1 MKNIV
6 SICLLLLSGAFS
18 AQSLHAD
25 HIYNLFVSPKM
36 FELKL
41 GSGPISESIQLKNNS
56 DSPISLSA
64 TVRNWTIDEQN
75 NLKTV
80 PTEAESLDQ
89 WIVVT
94 PEKITVEAGKEALVH
109 FSVKPHAVTKPG
121 EHRAIIY
128 LTESYPTLSGDGIE
142 VTFRQGIGIYGY
154 SGAVRRAATL
164 KSLKL
169 DRTSGILNI
178 EIENR
183 GNVHTRF
190 DGDYTIWKKGS
201 FPGLKS
207 LPVDLDWPHNKK
219 KPAGLISSGGLNRT
233 PVLAGTSRTIKTLL
247 PVAGI
252 PTGYTVIVTG
262 TIDGEKVEKIFR

>member
-6 SICLLLLSGAFS
+6 SICLLLLFCALS
-18 AQSLHAD
+18 AHSLHAD
-25 HIYNLFVSPKM
+25 HIYNLFVSPKL

-41 GSGPISESIQLKNNS
+41 GSGPISETIQLKNNS
-56 DSPISLSA
+56 DTPVRLGA
-64 TVRNWTIDEQN
+64 TVWNWTIDEQN
-75 NLKTV
+75 NMKTV
-80 PTEAESLDQ
+80 PSEAESLDQ

-94 PEKITVEAGKEALVH
+94 PENITVEAGKEALVH
-109 FSVKPHAVTKPG
+109 FSVKPHAVTEPG
-121 EHRAIIY
+121 EHRAIIF

-154 SGAVRRAATL
+154 SGVVRHSSTI

-169 DRTSGILNI
+169 DRTSGILSI

-190 DGDYTIWKKGS
+190 DGDYAIWKKGA

-207 LPVDLDWPHNKK
+207 LPASPEWPHNHK
-219 KPAGLISSGGLNRT
+219 KPAGFITSGSLNRT

-247 PVAGI
+247 PVAAF